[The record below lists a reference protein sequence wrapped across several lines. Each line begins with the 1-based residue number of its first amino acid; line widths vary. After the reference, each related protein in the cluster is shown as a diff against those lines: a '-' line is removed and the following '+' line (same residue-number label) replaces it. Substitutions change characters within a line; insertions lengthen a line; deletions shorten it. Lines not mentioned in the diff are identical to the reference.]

1 MAEVCVYGIEFI
13 QDLAVIFVAAS
24 VAGWVCQRL
33 GLSVV
38 VGYLVAGMAVGP
50 KTMMWP
56 LVTDADNIVALAQIG
71 LVFLMFGIGLRLSLR
86 RMRQLGW
93 PMVAA
98 TGCAT
103 LVMYCLSRL
112 LGVAMGWNG
121 TESLFLAGMLMVS
134 SAVVINKVLH
144 ETGVTHERAGQLA
157 MGLTMLEDVVAVIM
171 LTLLSAVVEFGGLG
185 HAKSVGETVGLLGA
199 FVALTGVAGLLVVP
213 WLLRKLSVSASEELQ
228 TLGVAGMLFALA
240 MMAHRAGY
248 SLALG
253 AFLLGTIVA
262 ETAHRAQVERTFGGM
277 RDLFGALF
285 FTAIGMQIDVHV
297 LGAEAGLIIGV
308 TAFTL
313 VARSFAGATGLMLTG
328 ARPRDALRAG
338 LAVTPIGEF
347 SFIIAQLGVMA
358 GVVPGKFYPLAV
370 GVSLLTAL
378 TAPALTRHGEKI
390 VTAISARQP
399 RWLRGWVWFYFRG
412 LERAAR
418 RRRESRL
425 WQLCGRR
432 LVQIGVEILVVTG
445 LLVFSE
451 QLFAA
456 VEPWIRWD
464 WIFPHAPEYIFWVGL
479 SLLVLA
485 PLIAIWRN
493 CSALALL
500 YAQVATARRPREA
513 ALRPAVETGLK
524 ALVGAGMFVWLA
536 SILPVEG
543 SGKWLLLISVLVAVA
558 ALFIWRRKFIYWHSE
573 LEVELKDVLGE
584 AASKDS
590 ATSAPWIEPGKDWK
604 LVMVDFVLPDLA
616 DCQGKSL
623 HELGLRARFGCT
635 VTGIERQGFAISLPS
650 PDAVLYPRD
659 KVLLLGAPEQVAA
672 GRDFLM
678 KTSET
683 AGGAT
688 FEDVRVETVKV
699 PGWSQAAGRTLAEVE
714 PTKNFG
720 VQMAGIRR
728 GGVRILSP
736 GADERLQMGDDVL
749 VLGTPEQLRRFKA
762 WLQAE
767 PEDNLAA
774 D

>member
-1 MAEVCVYGIEFI
+1 MHGIEFI
-13 QDLAVIFVAAS
+13 QDLAVIFIAAS

-38 VGYLVAGMAVGP
+38 AGYLVAGMMVGP
-50 KTMMWP
+50 RTMMWP

-86 RMRQLGW
+86 RLRQLGW
-93 PMVAA
+93 AMVAA
-98 TGCAT
+98 TGCAA

-112 LGVAMGWNG
+112 LGVAMGWNA

-157 MGLTMLEDVVAVIM
+157 MGLTMLEDAVAVIM

-185 HAKSVGETVGLLGA
+185 HARSVGETVGLLGA

-213 WLLRKLSVSASEELQ
+213 WVLRKLSVSASEELQ

-240 MMAHRAGY
+240 LMAHRAGY

-285 FTAIGMQIDVHV
+285 FTAIGMQIDVHA
-297 LGAEAGLIIGV
+297 LGAEAGLILGV

-313 VARSFAGATGLMLTG
+313 VARSFAGATGLMLVG

-338 LAVTPIGEF
+338 LAATPIGEF
-347 SFIIAQLGVMA
+347 SFIIAQLGVAA
-358 GVVPGKFYPLAV
+358 GVVPGRFYPLVV

-378 TAPALTRHGEKI
+378 AAPVLTRHGEKI
-390 VTAISARQP
+390 VAAVSARQP

-432 LVQIGVEILVVTG
+432 FVQIGVEILVVTG

-456 VEPWIRWD
+456 VEAWLGRD
-464 WIFPHAPEYIFWVGL
+464 WLFPRAPEYIFWVVL

-485 PLIAIWRN
+485 PLVAIWRN

-513 ALRPAVETGLK
+513 VFRPAVETGLK
-524 ALVGAGMFVWLA
+524 ALVAAGMFVWLA
-536 SILPVEG
+536 AILPVEG
-543 SGKWLLLISVLVAVA
+543 PGKWLLLVSVLVAVA
-558 ALFIWRRKFIYWHSE
+558 ALLIWWRKFIYWHSE

-604 LVMVDFVLPDLA
+604 LIMVDFVLPDLA

-623 HELGLRARFGCT
+623 HALGLRARFGCT

-659 KVLLLGAPEQVAA
+659 KVLLLGTPGQVAA

-678 KTSET
+678 KTNET

-688 FEDVRVETVKV
+688 FEDVRVETIKV
-699 PGWSQAAGRTLAEVE
+699 PAWSQAAGRTLAEVE

-720 VQMAGIRR
+720 MQMAGIRR

-736 GADERLQMGDDVL
+736 GADERLQTGDEVL
-749 VLGTPEQLRRFKA
+749 VLGTPEQLRQFKA

-767 PEDNLAA
+767 PEDDLEA

>member
-1 MAEVCVYGIEFI
+1 VHGIDFI

-38 VGYLVAGMAVGP
+38 VGYLVAGLAVGP
-50 KTMMWP
+50 KTVLWP
-56 LVTDADNIVALAQIG
+56 LITGVDNIAALVRIG
-71 LVFLMFGIGLRLSLR
+71 LVFLIFGIGLRLSLR
-86 RMRQLGW
+86 RLRRLG
-93 PMVAA
+93 VAMLVA
-98 TGCAT
+98 TGCTT

-112 LGVAMGWNG
+112 LGTALGWSG
-121 TESLFLAGMLMVS
+121 TDSLFLAGMLMVS
-134 SAVVINKVLH
+134 SAVVISKVLH
-144 ETGVTHERAGQLA
+144 EMGVTHERAGQLA
-157 MGLTMLEDVVAVIM
+157 LGLTMLEDVVAVIM
-171 LTLLSAVVEFGGLG
+171 LTLLNAVVEFGGLG
-185 HAKSVGETVGLLGA
+185 HAASVGEKLGGLGA
-199 FVALTGVAGLLVVP
+199 FVALTAVAGLLVVP
-213 WLLRKLSVSASEELQ
+213 WLLRRLSASVSEELQ

-240 MMAHRAGY
+240 LMAQRVGY

-253 AFLLGTIVA
+253 AFLFGAIVA
-262 ETAHRAQVERTFGGM
+262 ETAHRGQVERRFEGM
-277 RDLFGALF
+277 RDVFGALF
-285 FTAIGMQIDVHV
+285 FTAVGMQIDVHA
-297 LGAEAGLIIGV
+297 LGAEVWLIVGV
-308 TAFTL
+308 AAFTL
-313 VARSFAGATGLMLTG
+313 AARSLAGAMGLILAG

-347 SFIIAQLGVMA
+347 SFIIAQLGVTA
-358 GVVPGKFYPLAV
+358 GVVPGKFYPMVV

-378 TAPALTRHGEKI
+378 AAPVLTRQGEKI
-390 VTAISARQP
+390 VAAVAARQP

-412 LERAAR
+412 IERAAR
-418 RRRESRL
+418 RRRESQL

-451 QLFAA
+451 QLLAI
-456 VEPWIRWD
+456 VEPWLGRD
-464 WIFPHAPEYIFWVGL
+464 WLFPHAPEYIFWTAL

-485 PLIAIWRN
+485 PLVAIWRN

-524 ALVGAGMFVWLA
+524 ALVAAGMFVWLT

-543 SGKWLLLISVLVAVA
+543 SGKWLLLVSVLVAVA
-558 ALFIWRRKFIYWHSE
+558 ALLIWRRKFIYWHSE
-573 LEVELKDVLGE
+573 LEVELKDVLDE
-584 AASKDS
+584 ADNKDS
-590 ATSAPWIEPGKDWK
+590 ATSAPWISPNEKWD
-604 LVMVDFVLPDLA
+604 LTMVDCVLPDLA

-659 KVLLLGAPEQVAA
+659 KLLLLGAPEQVAA
-672 GRDFLM
+672 GRNFLM
-678 KTSET
+678 QTSET
-683 AGGAT
+683 AGAT
-688 FEDVRVETVKV
+688 FEDVRVETMKV
-699 PGWSQAAGRTLAEVE
+699 PGWSQAAGRTLAEVQ
-714 PTKNFG
+714 PTKSMG

-736 GADERLQMGDDVL
+736 GAEERLQAGDEVL
-749 VLGTPEQLRRFKA
+749 VLGAPEQLRGFRV

-767 PEDNLAA
+767 PEDSLAA

>member
-1 MAEVCVYGIEFI
+1 VHGIDFI
-13 QDLAVIFVAAS
+13 QDLAVIFIAAS

-38 VGYLVAGMAVGP
+38 AGYLVAGMVVGP
-50 KTMMWP
+50 KAVAWP

-71 LVFLMFGIGLRLSLR
+71 LVFLMFGLGLRLSLR
-86 RMRQLGW
+86 RLRQLGW
-93 PMVAA
+93 AMVAG
-98 TGCAT
+98 TGCAA

-112 LGVAMGWNG
+112 LGVALGWNAI
-121 TESLFLAGMLMVS
+121 ESLFLAGMLMVS
-134 SAVVINKVLH
+134 SAVVIGKVLH

-157 MGLTMLEDVVAVIM
+157 MGLTMLEGVVAVIM
-171 LTLLSAVVEFGGLG
+171 LTLLSAVAEFGGLG
-185 HAKSVGETVGLLGA
+185 HHAKSVGEMVGLLGA

-213 WLLRKLSVSASEELQ
+213 WVLRKLSVSASEELQ
-228 TLGVAGMLFALA
+228 TLGMAGLLFALA
-240 MMAHRAGY
+240 LMAYRAGY

-262 ETAHRAQVERTFGGM
+262 ETAHRAQAERTFEGM

-285 FTAIGMQIDVHV
+285 FTAIGMQIDVHG
-297 LGAEAGLIIGV
+297 LRAEAGLILGV

-313 VARSFAGATGLMLTG
+313 VARSFAGATGLMLAG

-338 LAVTPIGEF
+338 LAATPIGEF
-347 SFIIAQLGVMA
+347 SFIIAQLGVAA
-358 GVVPGKFYPLAV
+358 GVVPGRFYPLVV

-378 TAPALTRHGEKI
+378 AAPVLTRHGEKI
-390 VTAISARQP
+390 VAAISARQP

-432 LVQIGVEILVVTG
+432 FVQIGVEILVVTG

-456 VEPWIRWD
+456 VEPWLGRD
-464 WIFPHAPEYIFWVGL
+464 WLFPHAPEYIFWVGL

-485 PLIAIWRN
+485 PLVAIWRN

-513 ALRPAVETGLK
+513 VFRPAVETGLK
-524 ALVGAGMFVWLA
+524 ALVAAGMFVWLA
-536 SILPVEG
+536 AILPVEG
-543 SGKWLLLISVLVAVA
+543 PGKWLLLVSVLVAVA
-558 ALFIWRRKFIYWHSE
+558 ALLIWRRKFIYWHCE

-584 AASKDS
+584 SGHKDS

-604 LVMVDFVLPDLA
+604 LTMVDCVLPDLA

-623 HELGLRARFGCT
+623 RALGLRARFGCT
-635 VTGIERQGFAISLPS
+635 VTGIERQGFAISLPP

-659 KVLLLGAPEQVAA
+659 KVLLLGTPEQVAA

-688 FEDVRVETVKV
+688 FEDVRVETIKV
-699 PGWSQAAGRTLAEVE
+699 PAWSQAAGRTLAEVE
-714 PTKNFG
+714 PAKNFG
-720 VQMAGIRR
+720 MQMAGIRR
-728 GGVRILSP
+728 GGVRILGP
-736 GADERLQMGDDVL
+736 GADERLQTGDEVL
-749 VLGTPEQLRRFKA
+749 VLGTPEQLRQFKV

>member
-1 MAEVCVYGIEFI
+1 MYGIEFI

-38 VGYLVAGMAVGP
+38 VGYLVAGMLVGS
-50 KTMMWP
+50 KTMLWP
-56 LVTDADNIVALAQIG
+56 LVTDADNIAALGQIG

-86 RMRQLGW
+86 RLRQLGW
-93 PMVAA
+93 GMFAA
-98 TGCAT
+98 TGCTA

-112 LGVAMGWNG
+112 LGAALGWNG

-134 SAVVINKVLH
+134 SAVVISKVLQ

-171 LTLLSAVVEFGGLG
+171 LTLLNAVVELG
-185 HAKSVGETVGLLGA
+185 HAASLGKTVGLLGS
-199 FVALTGVAGLLVVP
+199 FVVLTGVAGLLVVP

-228 TLGVAGMLFALA
+228 TLGVAGLLFALA
-240 MMAHRAGY
+240 LMAHLAGY

-285 FTAIGMQIDVHV
+285 FTAIGMQIDVHG

-313 VARSFAGATGLMLTG
+313 VARSLAGAMGLMLAG

-347 SFIIAQLGVMA
+347 SFIITQLGVTA
-358 GVVPGKFYPLAV
+358 GVVPEKFYPLAV

-378 TAPALTRHGEKI
+378 AVPALVRHGEQI
-390 VTAISARQP
+390 VEAVGARQP

-425 WQLCGRR
+425 WRLCGRR
-432 LVQIGVEILVVTG
+432 LVQIGVEILFVTG

-464 WIFPHAPEYIFWVGL
+464 WLFPHAPEYIFWVGL

-485 PLIAIWRN
+485 PLVAIWRN

-536 SILPVEG
+536 SILPMEG
-543 SGKWLLLISVLVAVA
+543 SGKWLLLISVFIAVI
-558 ALFIWRRKFIYWHSE
+558 ALLIWRRKFIYWHSE

-590 ATSAPWIEPGKDWK
+590 ATSAPWIEPGQDWK
-604 LVMVDFVLPDLA
+604 LIMADCVLPDLA

-623 HELGLRARFGCT
+623 HELGLRAHFGCT
-635 VTGIERQGFAISLPS
+635 VTGIERQGFAISLPP

-659 KVLLLGAPEQVAA
+659 KVLLLGTPEQVAA
-672 GRDFLM
+672 GRAFLM
-678 KTSET
+678 KTNET
-683 AGGAT
+683 AGGTT
-688 FEDVRVETVKV
+688 FEDVRVETIKV
-699 PGWSQAAGRTLAEVE
+699 PAWSQAAGRTLAEAE
-714 PTKNFG
+714 PTKNFS

-736 GADERLQMGDDVL
+736 GADERLQVGDEVL
-749 VLGTPEQLRRFKA
+749 VLGAPEQLRNFKA

-767 PEDNLAA
+767 PEDSRAG
-774 D
+774 DP

>member
-1 MAEVCVYGIEFI
+1 VHGIEFI

-38 VGYLVAGMAVGP
+38 VGYLMAGMVVGP
-50 KTMMWP
+50 KTMAWP
-56 LVTDADNIVALAQIG
+56 LVSNADNITALAQIG

-86 RMRQLGW
+86 RLRQLGW
-93 PMVAA
+93 AMVAA
-98 TGCAT
+98 TGCAA

-112 LGVAMGWNG
+112 LGVALGWNG

-134 SAVVINKVLH
+134 SAVVISKVLH

-171 LTLLSAVVEFGGLG
+171 LTLLNAVVEFGGLG
-185 HAKSVGETVGLLGA
+185 HHAKPVGEMVGLLGA

-213 WLLRKLSVSASEELQ
+213 WLLRKLSISASDELQ

-262 ETAHRAQVERTFGGM
+262 ETAYRAQVERTFGGM

-285 FTAIGMQIDVHV
+285 FTAIGMQIDVHA

-313 VARSFAGATGLMLTG
+313 VARPFAGAVGLMLAG

-338 LAVTPIGEF
+338 LAATPIGEF

-358 GVVPGKFYPLAV
+358 GVVPAKFYPLAV

-378 TAPALTRHGEKI
+378 VAPALTRHGEKI
-390 VTAISARQP
+390 VQAISVRQP

-432 LVQIGVEILVVTG
+432 FVQIGVEALVVTG

-451 QLFAA
+451 QLFVA
-456 VEPWIRWD
+456 VGPWIRWD
-464 WIFPHAPEYIFWVGL
+464 WLFPHAPEYIFWVGL

-500 YAQVATARRPREA
+500 YAEVATARRPREA

-558 ALFIWRRKFIYWHSE
+558 ALLIWRRNFIYWHSE

-584 AASKDS
+584 AANKDS

-604 LVMVDFVLPDLA
+604 LIMVDCVLPDLA

-635 VTGIERQGFAISLPS
+635 VTGIERQGFAISLP
-650 PDAVLYPRD
+650 PPEAVLYPRD

-678 KTSET
+678 RISEA
-683 AGGAT
+683 AGGTT
-688 FEDVRVETVKV
+688 FEDVRVETIKV
-699 PGWSQAAGRTLAEVE
+699 PAWSQAAGRTLAEVE
-714 PTKNFG
+714 PTKTFG

-736 GADERLQMGDDVL
+736 GADERLQAGDDVL
-749 VLGTPEQLRRFKA
+749 VLGTPEQLRKFKA